1 MTLLLQSPSFELWW
15 ESHRGAIRLQS
26 PGRAFAGGMGVEL
39 VRQGRAMTLTTE
51 KLSPGRIMQT
61 TLEDAHG
68 RAEEVHIHYQE
79 VMGITLS
86 FRIRLYATRP
96 FVLIRLSLTNV
107 GPEPVQI
114 RRFFIHTP
122 PEGFLPLEPPTGV
135 YLNGWQ
141 SWSPAG
147 FTAASSHGFAPIS
160 PIRWLQG
167 PMIQNARTPWPE
179 RNGRFWS
186 ESVGAI
192 VTPREALVL
201 GGASLGD
208 QFVQVYADVRPG
220 HYEVMLQSQAD
231 DIPVETGGA
240 CNSEWFYVEWVPMPN
255 TDPLAQ
261 YAHAVARQM
270 EVPARKPAP
279 TGWCSWYI
287 YWNKVDEADMMENIA
302 SAALLA
308 DEVPL
313 KLIQLDEGY
322 QNIWGDWTERNE
334 RFPHTLKW
342 LADRIRGSGFTPGLW
357 LGPLTAH
364 PQSRLATSH
373 PDWLLRDARERPVS
387 PGLISGFMARA
398 LDPTHPGVEEH
409 LRSLIHTAV
418 HEWGFPYLKLDFM
431 YAGALEGRRYNSHLT
446 RAQALRHALSIIR
459 EAAGNETYLVG
470 CGLPLGPAVGMVDA
484 MRIGADTAPQWGP
497 SYGKIGQ
504 FLKRNP
510 ALPSLRNSLKNVA
523 TRAWTHN
530 RWWTNDPDTLLV
542 RNTQTA
548 LTADEVRA
556 QVTLAG
562 LSGGLT
568 LLSDDLEALP
578 QERRELVAALLPPLT
593 EGMDVLDLFESAM
606 PETVVAPV
614 AHPWDRWRLVGLF
627 NWSDAPV
634 ERTLPDSLTLN
645 RQQAYHIVDF
655 WERRYVRLEGGS
667 FAPVLHL
674 APHGVALLGI
684 RAVREAPQLVATT
697 FHISQGAEISAWETS
712 MDAVSLTVTLGRSA
726 HGEVW
731 LSLPARPIRVLVNDE
746 ALPESNVRRVAPGIW
761 AIICHVN
768 RAATLHVAW
777 G

>member
-15 ESHRGAIRLQS
+15 ESHRGAVRLQS

-39 VRQGRAMTLTTE
+39 TRQGRVTTLTTE
-51 KLSPGRIMQT
+51 KLTPGRIMQT
-61 TLEDAHG
+61 ALEDAHG

-79 VMGITLS
+79 VMGVTLS
-86 FRIRLYATRP
+86 FRVRLYATRP

-107 GPEPVQI
+107 GPEPVYI
-114 RRFFIHTP
+114 RRFFINTP
-122 PEGFLPLEPPTGV
+122 PEGFLPSESPTGM

-147 FTAASSHGFAPIS
+147 FIPAANRGFAPIF
-160 PIRWLQG
+160 PIKWLQG
-167 PMIQNARTPWPE
+167 PMVQNARTPWPGKS
-179 RNGRFWS
+179 GRFWS
-186 ESVGAI
+186 ESVGAV

-231 DIPVETGGA
+231 DIPVEAGGA
-240 CNSEWFYVEWVPMPN
+240 CNSEWFYVEWVPLPN
-255 TDPLAQ
+255 SDPLAQ

-270 EVPARKPAP
+270 AVPPQKPAP

-313 KLIQLDEGY
+313 KLVQLDEGY
-322 QNIWGDWTERNE
+322 QSIWGDWTERNS
-334 RFPHTLKW
+334 RFPHPLKW

-364 PQSRLATSH
+364 PQSQLATRH
-373 PDWLLRDARERPVS
+373 PDWLLRNTHGRPAS

-398 LDPTHPGVEEH
+398 LDPTHPGVEDY
-409 LRSLIHTAV
+409 LNTLIRTVV

-431 YAGALEGRRYNSHLT
+431 YAGALDGQRYNPHMT

-459 EAAGNETYLVG
+459 EAAGDETYLVG

-497 SYGKIGQ
+497 SYGKIGK

-510 ALPSLRNSLKNVA
+510 SLPSLRNSLMNVA

-530 RWWTNDPDTLLV
+530 RWWTNDPDTLMV
-542 RNTQTA
+542 RDTQTS
-548 LTADEVRA
+548 LTADEVLA

-568 LLSDDLEALP
+568 LVSDDLEALP
-578 QERRELVAALLPPLT
+578 PERRELIAALLPPLT
-593 EGMDVLDLFESAM
+593 EGVDVPDLFEAAM

-627 NWSDAPV
+627 NWGDAPV
-634 ERTLPDSLTLN
+634 ERTLPDSLGLN

-655 WERRYVRLEGGS
+655 WERRYLRLDGSS

-697 FHISQGAEISAWETS
+697 FHISQGAEVSAWEAG
-712 MDAVSLTVTLGRSA
+712 MDAVSLTITLGRSA

-731 LSLPARPIRVLVNDE
+731 LALPSRPIRILVNDE
-746 ALPESNVRRVAPGIW
+746 MMPENSVRRVAPGIW
-761 AIICHVN
+761 AIACDVK
-768 RAATLHVAW
+768 RTATLHVAW